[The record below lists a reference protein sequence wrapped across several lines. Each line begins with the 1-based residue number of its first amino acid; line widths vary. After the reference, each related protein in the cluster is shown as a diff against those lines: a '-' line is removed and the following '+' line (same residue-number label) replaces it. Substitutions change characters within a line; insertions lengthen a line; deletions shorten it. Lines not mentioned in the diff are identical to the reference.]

1 MTNTM
6 SSPSVMTMP
15 AGAILVLERPLQKFC
30 SVDFIGPQF
39 FVTPTLIVQ
48 LVIAVKS

>member
-1 MTNTM
+1 V

-15 AGAILVLERPLQKFC
+15 AEAILVLARPLQRFYN
-30 SVDFIGPQF
+30 VDSIGLPF

-48 LVIAVKS
+48 LVSGAKS